1 MVMKDMK
8 ASKRSPW
15 LQKINRLAGL
25 DPVLLIS
32 VILLNLA
39 GLLSISSITDVSG
52 NSTLFFKQAA
62 GSLAGVLVMLFLSVQ
77 DLKITR
83 RYYKIYYLIVLVS
96 LTAVLFWGTSG
107 GGAKRGPTAG
117 SPSRRA

>member
-15 LQKINRLAGL
+15 LQKVHRLAGL

-62 GSLAGVLVMLFLSVQ
+62 GSLAGIAVMDPQTFNDPDEAIPRLPHPGFLWPGAYARVF
-77 DLKITR
+77 LCG
-83 RYYKIYYLIVLVS
+83 L
-96 LTAVLFWGTSG
+96 SG
-107 GGAKRGPTAG
+107 
-117 SPSRRA
+117 

>member
-96 LTAVLFWGTSG
+96 LT
-107 GGAKRGPTAG
+107 G
-117 SPSRRA
+117 SASEGSLSSPLSWQKSC